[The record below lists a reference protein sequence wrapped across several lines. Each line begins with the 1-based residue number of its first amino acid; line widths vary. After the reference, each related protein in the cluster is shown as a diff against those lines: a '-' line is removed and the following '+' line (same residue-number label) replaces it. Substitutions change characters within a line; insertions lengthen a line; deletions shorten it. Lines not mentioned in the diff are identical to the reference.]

1 MKCIN
6 NIMGYIECIFI
17 SKCRRKSVSKI
28 FEDYKE
34 SKQIMNS
41 EKRRDK
47 RKELF
52 KIYSVKNIGML
63 L

>member
-1 MKCIN
+1 M
-6 NIMGYIECIFI
+6 YFI
-17 SKCRRKSVSKI
+17 SKCWRKSVSKI

-34 SKQIMNS
+34 SKQIMNI